1 MSRALKRT
9 VRPRLETEQGKGSAC
24 NSDWI
29 TAAGKPSLSHR
40 INFRTITYFL
50 QDDRKIKRLIHSFI
64 FIISFSFIHEFF
76 DCFITYSQKKNIK
89 KESII
94 MKIINVS
101 IIFMKF
107 MKAYIDFKPVQP
119 V

>member
-40 INFRTITYFL
+40 INFRTITFL
-50 QDDRKIKRLIHSFI
+50 SQHLKPIQYLSHI
-64 FIISFSFIHEFF
+64 FSFYFF
-76 DCFITYSQKKNIK
+76 NVLTLKNLYEISND
-89 KESII
+89 ELINSIQS
-94 MKIINVS
+94 MKIINKKYKK
-101 IIFMKF
+101 I
-107 MKAYIDFKPVQP
+107 
-119 V
+119 